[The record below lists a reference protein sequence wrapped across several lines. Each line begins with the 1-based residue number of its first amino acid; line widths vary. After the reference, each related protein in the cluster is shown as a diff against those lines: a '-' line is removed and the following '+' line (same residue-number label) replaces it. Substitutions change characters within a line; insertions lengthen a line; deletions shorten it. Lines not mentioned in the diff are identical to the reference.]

1 MRVVVFTCSTGGGHN
16 ACARYIK
23 QEFDDFGI
31 TCDVQDYLKLVGDNA
46 AKIIEKLYLDSTKG
60 NGNIFGGVYKLGE
73 LYSKTNIPSPVY
85 GLNVLVKEKLDKLF
99 YNIVKEDV
107 KEKVEEN
114 VESKNKYYN
123 TKLGTIKVFLIR
135 IAGLETLGENNIF
148 GMIDLSKQYDKE
160 KIYKILEEL
169 DVFLAENI

>member
-1 MRVVVFTCSTGGGHN
+1 MEKSEEILEKIRENKDSKISEI
-16 ACARYIK
+16 IK
-23 QEFDDFGI
+23 DIILIDGAI
-31 TCDVQDYLKLVGDNA
+31 VDNDTNY
-46 AKIIEKLYLDSTKG
+46 KEK
-60 NGNIFGGVYKLGE
+60 NIFLLEKKY
-73 LYSKTNIPSPVY
+73 
-85 GLNVLVKEKLDKLF
+85 KEKLDKLF
-99 YNIVKEDV
+99 YNIVKEDVKEKV

-160 KIYKILEEL
+160 KIYKILEKL

>member
-1 MRVVVFTCSTGGGHN
+1 MEKSEEILEKIRENKDSKISEI
-16 ACARYIK
+16 IK
-23 QEFDDFGI
+23 DIILIDGTI
-31 TCDVQDYLKLVGDNA
+31 VDNDTNY
-46 AKIIEKLYLDSTKG
+46 KEK
-60 NGNIFGGVYKLGE
+60 NIFLLEKKY
-73 LYSKTNIPSPVY
+73 
-85 GLNVLVKEKLDKLF
+85 KEKLDKLF

-160 KIYKILEEL
+160 KIYKILEKL